1 MRDILVTLIVFS
13 ALPFVLKRAHIGMLL
28 WSWISYMNPHR
39 LGWGFAYNFP
49 FAQVIAIV
57 TFVSILFSKE
67 RGRFPVTG
75 LVVLWLL
82 YIAWM
87 GVTTVFA
94 MDPDAAQAQLIKVLK
109 IQLMALLTL
118 ILFQDK
124 NRLLQLVWVITLS
137 LAFFGVKGGI
147 FTLLQGG
154 GARVWG
160 PPGSFIADNN
170 HLALALLMTIP
181 LLIYL
186 RSLCTQR
193 WQRLVMLG
201 AVVLVAVSVFGSYSR
216 GALLA
221 TSAVALFLW
230 LKSPRKIP
238 IALGSLVV
246 IGALFFFMPQQW
258 HERMGTISSY
268 EEDKSAQGRLEAW
281 EVAFNV
287 ANDRLFGGGF
297 ELWSP
302 QVFAMYSPGYDYRAA
317 HSIYFSVLGEHGW
330 IGLILFLS
338 ILFATWRV
346 SGWVIKV
353 AGDSEEMRWASDLS
367 RMIQVSL
374 VAYMSGGAFLSLSYF
389 DLPWNLIGITVLLQL
404 LVKRQLEGS

>member
-94 MDPDAAQAQLIKVLK
+94 MVPDAAQAQFIKVLK

-147 FTLLQGG
+147 FTLTQGG
-154 GARVWG
+154 GGRVWG

-221 TSAVALFLW
+221 TAAVALFLW

-287 ANDRLFGGGF
+287 ANDRLFGGGL

-302 QVFAMYSPGYDYRAA
+302 QVFAMYSPGYDHRAA

-338 ILFATWRV
+338 ILFATWRA

-389 DLPWNLIGITVLLQL
+389 DLPWNLIGITILLQL